1 MTTRLAY
8 AAARLGA
15 RYAALPRENEWQR
28 LAAARTLASFVEEAR
43 VGPFQTWIKG
53 VSALSDAHEI
63 ERGLRA
69 LAWDLV
75 DEAADWVP
83 DPWRPAARW
92 WVWIPFL
99 PLLAEGLAGKPL
111 PAWAARDYRLRA
123 LLDAEGA
130 LDPLA
135 VAEHG
140 LGTLGQGG
148 DPATV
153 AAAWAREWRRLWPRM
168 SGAAGRH
175 LESLV
180 AEIAAH
186 IAHFALLTP
195 AETWPAR
202 RALRE
207 RLRLRFHQRVLEPAS
222 LFVYLA
228 LVLLDLERL
237 RGELLTRALF
247 PEAA

>member
-8 AAARLGA
+8 AEARLSA
-15 RYAALPRENEWQR
+15 RYAALPGENEWQR
-28 LAAARTLASFVEEAR
+28 LAAARTFASFVEEAR

-63 ERGLRA
+63 ERALRA

-83 DPWRPAARW
+83 QGWRSAVHW
-92 WVWIPFL
+92 WAWIPFL
-99 PLLAEGLAGKPL
+99 PLLAQGLAGKPL

-135 VAEHG
+135 VAQHG
-140 LGTLGQGG
+140 LGPLGHGR
-148 DPATV
+148 DRTAVAT
-153 AAAWAREWRRLWPRM
+153 AWAQEWRRLWPRV
-168 SGAAGRH
+168 SGAPGRH

-186 IAHFALLTP
+186 LAHFALLTP
-195 AETWPAR
+195 AETWSAR
-202 RALRE
+202 RVLRE

>member
-1 MTTRLAY
+1 M
-8 AAARLGA
+8 G
-15 RYAALPRENEWQR
+15 
-28 LAAARTLASFVEEAR
+28 S
-43 VGPFQTWIKG
+43 
-53 VSALSDAHEI
+53 
-63 ERGLRA
+63 
-69 LAWDLV
+69 
-75 DEAADWVP
+75 
-83 DPWRPAARW
+83 
-92 WVWIPFL
+92 
-99 PLLAEGLAGKPL
+99 
-111 PAWAARDYRLRA
+111 
-123 LLDAEGA
+123 
-130 LDPLA
+130 
-135 VAEHG
+135 
-140 LGTLGQGG
+140 LGQGG

-153 AAAWAREWRRLWPRM
+153 AAAWAREWRRLWPRV

-186 IAHFALLTP
+186 VAHFALLTP

-207 RLRLRFHQRVLEPAS
+207 RLGLRFHQRVLEPAS